1 MARSRK
7 RLSYKK
13 ELYYIICIV
22 VLLVVLG
29 FSIFGPGGYRD
40 LQKARLDLQEQRV
53 RVEELKRKNYER
65 MKSIEELRSSRDA
78 LEKYAR
84 EKVMGKRGKSFS
96 SSLQI
101 PMPNP
106 QSRKAT
112 EIIRSPRISNLESRI
127 VYRLQTTFPFT
138 IVMTGPPRSFS
149 RRMAYSGC
157 GTETPKNALRV

>member
-1 MARSRK
+1 MARSKK

-40 LQKARLDLQEQRV
+40 LQKARLDLQEQRA

-65 MKSIEELRSSRDA
+65 MKSIEELRSSREA

-84 EKVMGKRGKSFS
+84 EKGYGKEG
-96 SSLQI
+96 
-101 PMPNP
+101 
-106 QSRKAT
+106 
-112 EIIRSPRISNLESRI
+112 EIIQQL
-127 VYRLQTTFPFT
+127 
-138 IVMTGPPRSFS
+138 PPDPD
-149 RRMAYSGC
+149 
-157 GTETPKNALRV
+157 TELPKP